1 MPNFSLKYP
10 FFIIMACLVI
20 VVVGV
25 VSIASMP
32 VDLFPQIDNASSC
45 SRDILFW
52 NAPAADRS

>member
-25 VSIASMP
+25 VSIASMRGS
-32 VDLFPQIDNASSC
+32 I
-45 SRDILFW
+45 
-52 NAPAADRS
+52 PAN